1 VRITIAG
8 SSGLIGTALVRRL
21 RSSGHHV
28 VRLVRSDGSPSG
40 DASERVAWDPPAG
53 VLPPE
58 AIDGSDAVINLAGAG
73 IGDRRWTDAYRRELV
88 DSRLV
93 TTTLLAEAIASSAS
107 PPSVFLNGSAIG
119 WYGDRGDEP
128 LDETSSPGSGFLADL
143 CRRWE
148 EATAPATG
156 AGTRVALLRTGIVLS
171 ADGGALA
178 KQLPLFKLGLGGR
191 FGSGRQWQSWIAI
204 DDHVAAVEHLLTAD
218 VHGPVN
224 LTAPEPVTNATFTAT
239 LGRVLHRPAF
249 LRIPSFAPKLVLG
262 SELVETALLSGQR
275 VLPARLESSDFT
287 FATPHLEGALR
298 AVLGR

>member
-8 SSGLIGTALVRRL
+8 SSGLIGTTLVRRL
-21 RSSGHHV
+21 RSSGHEV
-28 VRLVRSDGSPSG
+28 VRLVRSPGTPGGDGS
-40 DASERVAWDPPAG
+40 ERIAWDPPAG
-53 VLPPE
+53 VLPRE
-58 AIDGSDAVINLAGAG
+58 AIDGVDAVINLAGAG
-73 IGDRRWTDAYRRELV
+73 IGDRRWTEAYRRELV

-93 TTTLLAEAIASSAS
+93 TTTLLADAIAASPS
-107 PPSVFLNGSAIG
+107 PPSVFVNGSAIG

-156 AGTRVALLRTGIVLS
+156 AGTRVVLIRTGIVLS

-191 FGSGRQWQSWIAI
+191 FGSGRQWQSWITI
-204 DDHVAAVEHLLTAD
+204 DDEVAAVEHLLTAD

-249 LRIPSFAPKLVLG
+249 LRIPSFGPKLLLG
-262 SELVETALLSGQR
+262 SELVETVLLSGQR
-275 VLPARLESSDFT
+275 VLPARLEASGFT
-287 FATPHLEGALR
+287 FATPQLEGALR